1 MRALLIALAVAMTP
15 IAASAQNAAPPD
27 EIIDYATQDKAMNAA
42 IAEARRTLPEFWRMH
57 AQVGGDKASLKVAFP
72 IPRGGNEHMWL
83 GGIERDGDKVT
94 GVLLNV
100 PRDVDHKKGQTLTID
115 MSRVSD
121 WHIEKNGRMWGNYT
135 TRVMVDQMSAE
146 DAAWFRQNLSAT
158 PTER

>member
-1 MRALLIALAVAMTP
+1 MRALLIALAL
-15 IAASAQNAAPPD
+15 ASASLSAAPAAAQPAD
-27 EIIDYATQDKAMNAA
+27 EIIDYTARDKAMNAA

-94 GVLLNV
+94 GVLLNM

-135 TRVMVDQMSAE
+135 TRVMVDQMSPE